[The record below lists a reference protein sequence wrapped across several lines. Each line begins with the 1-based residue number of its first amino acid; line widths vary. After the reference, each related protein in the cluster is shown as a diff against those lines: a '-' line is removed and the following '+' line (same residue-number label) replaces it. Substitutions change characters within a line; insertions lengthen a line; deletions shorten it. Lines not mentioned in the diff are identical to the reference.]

1 VKFLRSKQ
9 GKATAGIVL
18 LLALFVVRPGAERL
32 RTRIVRS
39 ISLALGRQ
47 VDVGSVRLR
56 MLPQPGFDLE
66 KFVVH
71 DDPAFSAEPLLRS
84 EEVTADLRV
93 TSLLRGR
100 LEIAHLNLTEPSI
113 NLVRNSEG
121 HWNLENL
128 LERAAKTPV
137 APTSKAKTEIHPGFP
152 YIEADRSR
160 INLKLGQEKK
170 PYALTEADFALWQES
185 ENKWGMRLKARPLRT
200 DFNLTDTGLI
210 NVSGAWQRAASLRE
224 TPLQFS
230 LQWDRAQLGQVT
242 KLVYGSD
249 RGWRGTVKASVT
261 LTGRP
266 ADLTLDSNASVQDFH
281 RYDIVG
287 GASLR
292 LAARCSSHYSS
303 VNHTMSNLACLAPV
317 GDGAITVSGSIA
329 NLSSSR
335 TYHLAVIAADVPIQ
349 SLVEFA
355 RHAKKDIPDDLVTT
369 GKLDANVKVR
379 REGEAGVVWQG
390 GGETL
395 GLRLGSEL
403 THTKLALDR
412 IPFAIFPGGDSELD
426 ARQMQGRGEREAAP
440 SPAETRVDVGPFS
453 LGLGRPTPATV
464 RGWFSRSGYNLQIE
478 GDAQVQRLLQ
488 VARTVGF
495 SAPQP
500 TADGVARIDLQIAG
514 AWSGF
519 MAPRAV
525 GKAQLRSIHVR
536 VQGLNVPLEIV
547 SANLLLA
554 GEEVNVQSLTAS
566 VADSTW
572 RGSLVLPRQCAV
584 PDTCLVR
591 FDLQTDKI
599 STDEL
604 NQLLNPHPR
613 KRPWYRFLSSSPPLG
628 KSYLASLRAKGN
640 LSADRV
646 AIHKLVASR
655 VSTNVEL
662 DDGKLRLS
670 ALRGEVLGGRHLGEW
685 KADFTIKPP
694 VYSGSGTLERV
705 ALGQLAEAMH
715 DGWVSGTAKAAY
727 QATTSGLGAAELFSS
742 ANATLQVEAR
752 DGLLPHI
759 ALASGT
765 GPLRMR
771 RLVGR
776 LLLRDGNFE
785 IQQGKLETAGGIYQ
799 LSGTASLERI
809 LDLHLVRD
817 GTHGFNI
824 TGTLTEPHVE
834 PVTAITPETRAALK
848 P

>member
-1 VKFLRSKQ
+1 MRFLRSKR
-9 GKATAGIVL
+9 GKVTTGIVL

-66 KFVVH
+66 NFVVH

-84 EEVTADLRV
+84 EDVTADLRLS
-93 TSLLRGR
+93 SLLHGH
-100 LEIAHLNLTEPSI
+100 LEIARLNLTEPSI

-128 LERAAKTPV
+128 LERAAQTSV
-137 APTSKAKTEIHPGFP
+137 APTSKAKTEIRPGFP
-152 YIEADRSR
+152 YIEAERGR

-170 PYALTEADFALWQES
+170 PYALTEADFALWQDS
-185 ENKWGMRLKARPLRT
+185 ENAWGMRLKARPLRT
-200 DFNLTDTGLI
+200 DFNLSDTGLV
-210 NVSGAWQRAASLRE
+210 NVCGAWQRAASLRD

-249 RGWRGTVKASVT
+249 RGWRGAVKVSVT
-261 LTGRP
+261 LTGTP
-266 ADLTLDSNASVQDFH
+266 ADLTVDSNASVQDFH
-281 RYDIVG
+281 RYDIFGG
-287 GASLR
+287 GALR

-303 VNHTMSNLACLAPV
+303 VNHTMSNVACLAPV
-317 GDGAITVSGSIA
+317 EDGAITVSGSIA
-329 NLSSSR
+329 NLSGSR
-335 TYHLAVIAADVPIQ
+335 TYHLAVIAVGVPIQ
-349 SLVEFA
+349 SLIEFV
-355 RHAKKDIPDDLVTT
+355 RHAKKDITDDLVAT

-379 REGEAGVVWQG
+379 REGDAGVVWQG

-403 THTKLALDR
+403 TNTELVLDR
-412 IPFAIFPGGDSELD
+412 IPFAIFPGGDSEPD
-426 ARQMQGRGEREAAP
+426 AKQTHDRGQREAMP

-464 RGWFSRSGYNLQIE
+464 QGWFSRSGYNLLIQ

-495 SAPQP
+495 PAPQP
-500 TADGVARIDLQIAG
+500 TADGLARIDLQIAG

-525 GKAQLRSIHVR
+525 GKAQLHSIRALVR
-536 VQGLNVPLEIV
+536 GLNAPLEIV

-554 GEEVNVQSLTAS
+554 QDEINVQNVIAS

-572 RGSLVLPRQCAV
+572 RGSLALPRQCTV
-584 PDTCLVR
+584 PRICPVR
-591 FDLQTDKI
+591 FDLQTDNI

-628 KSYLASLRAKGN
+628 KSYLASLRAKGK
-640 LSADRV
+640 LTADRV
-646 AIHKLVASR
+646 TIHKLVASR
-655 VSTNVEL
+655 VSANVEL

-685 KADFTIKPP
+685 KADFTLKPP
-694 VYSGSGTLERV
+694 VYSGSGTLDRV

-715 DGWVSGTAKAAY
+715 DGWVTGTAKAAY
-727 QATTSGLGAAELFSS
+727 RVTTSGLGAVELFSS

-759 ALASGT
+759 ALASSA

-776 LLLRDGNFE
+776 LLLRDGKFE
-785 IQQGKLETAGGIYQ
+785 IQQGKLETAGGIYD

-809 LDLHLVRD
+809 IDVRLVRD
-817 GTHGFNI
+817 GTHGFDI
-824 TGTLTEPHVE
+824 TGRLTEPHVA
-834 PVTAITPETRAALK
+834 PVIAITPETRAALK